1 MSEYMKYLLPGTNS
15 LNEFSDTIL
24 LIILLVVAFS
34 SIFYIISGLK
44 QLKLIFRNRDNSFTQ
59 NGFILFKIVSM
70 IFLGYVIYKIVNI
83 ILIIS

>member
-1 MSEYMKYLLPGTNS
+1 MKYLLPGTNS

-24 LIILLVVAFS
+24 LVILLVVAFS